1 MTNMN
6 KDIPY
11 IEKLP
16 NDWEMIQ
23 NRYLFKETK
32 DKVGKEFKKYQ
43 LLSLTTKGI
52 RRKDINAVGGKVPDS
67 YENYQKVKKGQM
79 VFCLFDLD
87 CSAVFSGFSNL
98 DGMITSAYNVYDS
111 TKLLTNE
118 FANYWFQ
125 YVFSNRYYKM
135 YSKSIRYTITGD
147 MFKSIK
153 TPVPPMSKQVSISN
167 FLDEKCSQIDKLVSI
182 QEKQIENLKAYKQSL
197 ITETVT
203 KGLNPDAEMKDSGIE
218 WIGQIN
224 KKYNTVPINS
234 LFTIKKNIIGKDPE
248 CVLSITQQGLKIKD
262 ISQNNGQ
269 MAQSYEKYQI
279 VNKGDFAMNH
289 MDLLTGWVDISKY
302 DGVTSPDYRVF
313 TLKDKN
319 MERKYFLYVFQ
330 SYYKNKVFYGFGQ
343 GVSNMGRWRLP
354 AVNFNKITIPV
365 PPIEEQEKIVNY
377 LDLKCNQIDK
387 LIEIKQQKIE
397 KLNEYKKSL
406 IYECVT
412 SKKEIN

>member
-1 MTNMN
+1 
-6 KDIPY
+6 
-11 IEKLP
+11 
-16 NDWEMIQ
+16 
-23 NRYLFKETK
+23 
-32 DKVGKEFKKYQ
+32 
-43 LLSLTTKGI
+43 
-52 RRKDINAVGGKVPDS
+52 
-67 YENYQKVKKGQM
+67 
-79 VFCLFDLD
+79 
-87 CSAVFSGFSNL
+87 
-98 DGMITSAYNVYDS
+98 
-111 TKLLTNE
+111 
-118 FANYWFQ
+118 
-125 YVFSNRYYKM
+125 
-135 YSKSIRYTITGD
+135 
-147 MFKSIK
+147 
-153 TPVPPMSKQVSISN
+153 
-167 FLDEKCSQIDKLVSI
+167 
-182 QEKQIENLKAYKQSL
+182 
-197 ITETVT
+197 
-203 KGLNPDAEMKDSGIE
+203 
-218 WIGQIN
+218 
-224 KKYNTVPINS
+224 
-234 LFTIKKNIIGKDPE
+234 
-248 CVLSITQQGLKIKD
+248 
-262 ISQNNGQ
+262 

>member
-1 MTNMN
+1 MSNM
-6 KDIPY
+6 KYSGVEWIGYIPY
-11 IEKLP
+11 DWHIQKLKNIGNYINGYAFKPENWGSQGKPIIRIQDLTKSNNNPNYFLGEIDSKYLVKNGDILVSWAATLDAFIWNKGEGWLNQHIFKAIPNEKEVDSKYFYWLLKVVMNFMNNDKKHGIVMQHVTIGVFNNYKIVLP
-16 NDWEMIQ
+16 PIDLQYKISC
-23 NRYLFKETK
+23 YLN
-32 DKVGKEFKKYQ
+32 V
-43 LLSLTTKGI
+43 
-52 RRKDINAVGGKVPDS
+52 A
-67 YENYQKVKKGQM
+67 
-79 VFCLFDLD
+79 
-87 CSAVFSGFSNL
+87 CS
-98 DGMITSAYNVYDS
+98 NV
-111 TKLLTNE
+111 
-118 FANYWFQ
+118 
-125 YVFSNRYYKM
+125 
-135 YSKSIRYTITGD
+135 
-147 MFKSIK
+147 
-153 TPVPPMSKQVSISN
+153 
-167 FLDEKCSQIDKLVSI
+167 DKLI
-182 QEKQIENLKAYKQSL
+182 KNQDRQIENIKAYKQSL
-197 ITETVT
+197 ITETVN
-203 KGLNPDAEMKDSGIE
+203 KGLNPDVQTNDSGVD

-319 MERKYFLYVFQ
+319 MVRKYFLYVFQ

-365 PPIEEQEKIVNY
+365 PPIEEQEKIVDY

-406 IYECVT
+406 IYEYVT
-412 SKKEIN
+412 GKKEVI